1 MKVLS
6 ARMLSSAS
14 ITRCSNPSFKFLEQR
29 FRSAAVSDRALSCAI
44 RSQRQQRSRHTLVG
58 MERLWASAPHHAAR
72 PARLSLCPTG
82 LPARLLTGYP
92 LPTITL
98 LTAGAVRLTW
108 PSVLCVVVD
117 SDSPRP
123 MPTHVRMAFAG
134 MAQGMCLKQQEL
146 TAMCST
152 KACHR
157 EAALRNRCWW
167 TARKA
172 SAWQSWGRVEI
183 MGRQRTKSAD
193 LAWPP
198 QFGARPVACKGFGP
212 KGWFV
217 RPRRGS
223 ATVASPTKLRRQ
235 TNAAGASSRKAVT
248 IPASFDARLQASA
261 SRS

>member
-1 MKVLS
+1 VVLL
-6 ARMLSSAS
+6 LSTIA
-14 ITRCSNPSFKFLEQR
+14 IVLVLGAHFLLGKKI
-29 FRSAAVSDRALSCAI
+29 ALGVVALPVMVA
-44 RSQRQQRSRHTLVG
+44 TVL
-58 MERLWASAPHHAAR
+58 
-72 PARLSLCPTG
+72 G
-82 LPARLLTGYP
+82 LPAAGVPTGHIPAGLPNLERPSLVARRRGNLSAGRRMPAACLEGVSVARARLPQSTHTSSTPGRSSWVF
-92 LPTITL
+92 LPR
-98 LTAGAVRLTW
+98 TA
-108 PSVLCVVVD
+108 D
-117 SDSPRP
+117 SWCK
-123 MPTHVRMAFAG
+123 A
-134 MAQGMCLKQQEL
+134 MCLKQQEL